1 MRISSVESLERVPV
15 RSCWVRDC
23 GAGELRALGVER
35 KRGRENE
42 GVAGLCL
49 RLNETLK
56 RVD

>member
-1 MRISSVESLERVPV
+1 MSSVWSLERVPV

-42 GVAGLCL
+42 GVAALCL
-49 RLNETLK
+49 RLKETLEG
-56 RVD
+56 RH

>member
-1 MRISSVESLERVPV
+1 LRMSSVWSLERVPV

-42 GVAGLCL
+42 GVAALCL
-49 RLNETLK
+49 RLNETLQG
-56 RVD
+56 RH